1 MALRIWIY
9 NFKILKYM
17 NKKFG
22 LISILVLG
30 LLLIVA
36 ILYYVF
42 SFSTDDPAPKIGD
55 TDSASKVKD
64 AIKVIENQDSEI
76 VKVKKPVTTVR
87 RDIPLGQASL
97 ERMARSFAERFGSFS
112 NQSNFSNISDLKM
125 VMSNNMQSWADAY
138 IEKNKKPNVANDVY
152 YGLTTKALSTQ
163 VNNFDDT
170 NGEAKITVETRRREA
185 MGTTNNAS
193 KLYNQKIVITFVKEK
208 GAWRV
213 DSAYWEE

>member
-125 VMSNNMQSWADAY
+125 VMSGNMQVWANSY
-138 IEKNKKPNVANDVY
+138 IEKNTKNNVANEVY
-152 YGLTTKALSTQ
+152 YGLTTKALSTE
-163 VNNFDDT
+163 VKSFNNQG
-170 NGEAKITVETRRREA
+170 GEAVIIVDTRRREA
-185 MGTTNNAS
+185 MGATNNAS
-193 KLYNQKIVITFVKEK
+193 NLFNQKILITFVKENQ
-208 GAWRV
+208 AWRV
-213 DSAYWEE
+213 DSAYWQD